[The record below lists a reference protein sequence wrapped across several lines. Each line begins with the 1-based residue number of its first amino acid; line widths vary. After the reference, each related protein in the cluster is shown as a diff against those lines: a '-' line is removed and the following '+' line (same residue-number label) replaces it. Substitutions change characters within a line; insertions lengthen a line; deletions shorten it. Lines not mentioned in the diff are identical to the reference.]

1 MSEATSALYQGYF
14 DLLDEVSPVRASGR
28 VTKVVGLIIE
38 SAGPVVPIGE
48 LCHIVPRSSARP
60 VLAEV
65 IGFRD
70 DRILLMPLG
79 EMGGID
85 LGSTVTATGEP
96 FSIGVGDGLLGR
108 VIDGLGRPIDRRGA
122 LRVSHR
128 RPVHNEPPPPM
139 ERKRIDSALPLGIR
153 AIDGLMTCCK
163 GQRLAILSGTGVGK
177 SVLLGMIARN
187 TEADVSVIALVG
199 ERGREVQDF
208 LERDLGKKGLAR
220 SVVVVA
226 TSDQPALVRLKASM
240 IATTIAEYFRDQGAH
255 VMLMMDSVTRL
266 AMAQR
271 EVGLAVGEP
280 PTTRGYTPSVF
291 AFLPKLLERAGHI
304 EHGSITGLYAV
315 LVEGDDIDE
324 PISDAVRAILD
335 GHIVLSRRLASLNH
349 YPAID
354 ILQSVSRVMIDV
366 VPQEHLDSAKRLVEL
381 VATYRES
388 EDLINIG
395 AYVRGSN
402 PRVDRSLSMMDSING
417 YLCQGIYENASYE
430 ETVGAL
436 CRLVTG

>member
-1 MSEATSALYQGYF
+1 MSEVVETTYRGYF
-14 DLLDEVSPVRASGR
+14 DLLDEISPIRASGR
-28 VTKVVGLIIE
+28 VTKVVGLVIE

-48 LCHIVPRSSARP
+48 MCRITPRSSGRS

-79 EMGGID
+79 DMGGID

-96 FSIGVGDGLLGR
+96 FFIGVGESLLGR
-108 VIDGLGRPIDRRGA
+108 VIDGLGRPIDGKGPIRA
-122 LRVSHR
+122 TVR
-128 RPVHNEPPPPM
+128 RPVHNAPPAPM
-139 ERKRIDSALPLGIR
+139 TRKRIDAVLPLGIR
-153 AIDGLMTCCK
+153 AIDGLLTCCK
-163 GQRLAILSGTGVGK
+163 GQRMAILSGTGVGK

-208 LERDLGKKGLAR
+208 LERDLGKKGLSR

-226 TSDQPALVRLKASM
+226 TSDQPALIRLKAAM
-240 IATTIAEYFRDQGAH
+240 IATTIAEHFRDEGAD
-255 VMLMMDSVTRL
+255 VILMMDSITRV

-291 AFLPKLLERAGHI
+291 AFLPRLLERAGHL

-335 GHIVLSRRLASLNH
+335 GHIVLSRRFASLNH
-349 YPAID
+349 YPAVD

-366 VPQEHLDSAKRLVEL
+366 VPEEHLDATKRVIEIL
-381 VATYRES
+381 ATYRES

-402 PRVDRSLSMMDSING
+402 PKVDRALAMVDEVNA
-417 YLCQGIYENASYE
+417 YLRQGMYENAPYE
-430 ETVGAL
+430 ETVDKL
-436 CRLVTG
+436 FQLVSR